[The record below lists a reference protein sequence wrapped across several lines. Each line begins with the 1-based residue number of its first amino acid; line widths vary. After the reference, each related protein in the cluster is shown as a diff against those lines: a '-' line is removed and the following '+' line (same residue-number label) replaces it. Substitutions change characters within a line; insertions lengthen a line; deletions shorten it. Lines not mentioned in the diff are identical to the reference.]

1 MPGMMEGK
9 VAVVTGAGGG
19 IGREIALMMAA
30 AGAKVIVADIGASL
44 IVASEWIKRVREGIA
59 MNDKYIDLSKELL
72 EERMNYV
79 KYREE
84 AVRLSGSDI
93 DSQLRAVTMERI
105 KALDAAI
112 AVEGSGRDWSALCE
126 GDLSAIVNET
136 ATGFTSH
143 PEPPRFAAVTAR
155 RN

>member
-1 MPGMMEGK
+1 MN
-9 VAVVTGAGGG
+9 
-19 IGREIALMMAA
+19 
-30 AGAKVIVADIGASL
+30 ASL
-44 IVASEWIKRVREGIA
+44 IVASEGIKRVREGIA

-112 AVEGSGRDWSALCE
+112 ASVDEALK
-126 GDLSAIVNET
+126 IT
-136 ATGFTSH
+136 H
-143 PEPPRFAAVTAR
+143 H
-155 RN
+155 